1 MTAMTPEVRSRL
13 IFAAQVVFGVAILVA
28 CLTTLDLSALPA
40 VLDRIQP
47 AWMVLA
53 LALTIV
59 GTVVIP
65 AIVTKRALEIERIRI
80 SLWDLTAINFAIRL
94 YVLVL
99 PRAAS
104 IGIRWLRYSKGGSGH
119 DALALMAFERVVQI
133 FTMMLIATAVL
144 PFEFA
149 ALSGGGLTLFLASL
163 ATTAATGLLLMS
175 FIVPSATVWLERF
188 GALSDRL
195 APASLARQ
203 VQRLLESIRAF
214 HALKTTTAK
223 DIVILSIVGYVLFIL
238 SAYVVAVAMDLTV
251 SLAALAWIR
260 PMVFLLT
267 LLPFTVGGLGVR
279 EAGFIA
285 LLGLYGVPRH
295 ESLAFSLAVFSLQI
309 MIGLVGAA
317 TEVWSAA
324 GKRWRAAG

>member
-1 MTAMTPEVRSRL
+1 MTAMTPETRSRV
-13 IFAAQVVFGVAILVA
+13 IFATQLVFGVAILVA
-28 CLTTLDLSALPA
+28 CLTTLDLAALPA
-40 VLDRIQP
+40 VLSRIQP

-53 LALTIV
+53 LALSIV

-80 SLWDLTAINFAIRL
+80 SLWDLTIINFAIRL

-144 PFEFA
+144 PLEFA
-149 ALSGGGLTLFLASL
+149 ALSGGGVPLFLAAT
-163 ATTAATGLLLMS
+163 ATTVASGLLLVS
-175 FIVPSATVWLERF
+175 FLVPAATKWLVRL
-188 GALSDRL
+188 GALCDRF
-195 APASLARQ
+195 APTVLARQ
-203 VQRLLESIRAF
+203 MVRLLESVRAF
-214 HALKTTTAK
+214 HALKKTTAK

-238 SAYVVAVAMDLTV
+238 SAYVVAVAMDLKV

-279 EAGFIA
+279 EAGFIT

-317 TEVWSAA
+317 TEAWGLA
-324 GKRWRAAG
+324 GKRWKAAG